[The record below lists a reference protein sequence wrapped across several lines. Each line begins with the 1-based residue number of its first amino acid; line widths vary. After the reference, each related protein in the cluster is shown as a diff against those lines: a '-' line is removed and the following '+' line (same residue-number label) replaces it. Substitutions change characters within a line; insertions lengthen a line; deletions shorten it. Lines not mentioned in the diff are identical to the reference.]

1 MPLVATL
8 STTQV
13 SSQMIKSTALGVI
26 ADKDITGGA
35 AKIYMLDCLNN
46 HGSALGYLKIFDT
59 AAPVVGTTSPVIVIP
74 IAGAQRQVITIA
86 EGITLGNGLS
96 WAFVNAAGTAGTGA
110 ITGGALTIA
119 VIKAG

>member
-1 MPLVATL
+1 MALVATP

-13 SSQMIKSTALGVI
+13 SSQMIKSTVLGVI
-26 ADKDITGGA
+26 ADKDIAGGA

-46 HGSALGYLKIFDT
+46 HGSARGFLKIFDT
-59 AAPVVGTTSPVIVIP
+59 AAPEVGTTTPVMVIP
-74 IAGAQRQVITIA
+74 IDGAQRQVITIA
-86 EGITLGNGLS
+86 EGITLSSGLS

-119 VIKAG
+119 VIKAV

>member
-1 MPLVATL
+1 MPLVATPP
-8 STTQV
+8 TTQV

-26 ADKDITGGA
+26 ANKDIAGGA

-46 HGSALGYLKIFDT
+46 HATATGYLKIFDT
-59 AAPVVGTTSPVIVIP
+59 AAPVVGTTTPVIVIP

-96 WAFVNAAGTAGTGA
+96 WAFTDAGGTTGTGG
-110 ITGGALTIA
+110 IPGGALTIA

>member
-8 STTQV
+8 ETDRI

-35 AKIYMLDCLNN
+35 AKIYMLDVTNN

-59 AAPVVGTTSPVIVIP
+59 AAPVVGTTTPVIVIP

-96 WAFVNAAGTAGTGA
+96 WAFVNAAGTGGTGA